1 MKRLALVPLLTAL
14 GWPGAA
20 LAGGFVGGA
29 VLDASIDGEIDKAG
43 VDLDADDTGF
53 KIYGGYTF
61 ARFFRL
67 EGSYVDFGSPEAESG
82 GVDVSIDPTAW
93 TAFAAVVIP
102 LGKFFE
108 IFGKAGLAT
117 WETDVVLSA
126 ASDFDEDGTDPA
138 YGAGIAFKLPGLV
151 AVRAEYERFDFEG
164 FEPLDTVSA
173 GLDFR
178 F

>member
-1 MKRLALVPLLTAL
+1 MKRLALVPTLVAL
-14 GWPGAA
+14 AWPGAVF
-20 LAGGFVGGA
+20 AGGFVGGS
-29 VLDASIDGEIDKAG
+29 VIDASIDGEIEDAG

-61 ARFFRL
+61 AKFFRL

-93 TAFAAVVIP
+93 NAFAVVVIP
-102 LGKFFE
+102 FGKFFE

-117 WETDVVLSA
+117 WETDVLTSA
-126 ASDFDEDGTDPA
+126 FGDFNEDGTDPA
-138 YGAGIAFKLPGLV
+138 YGAGVAFKLPVLL
-151 AVRAEYERFDFEG
+151 AIRAEYERFDFDG
-164 FEPLDTVSA
+164 FDPLDTVSV
-173 GLDFR
+173 GLDLR